1 LRSSLHNLAL
11 LLGELVLEPLL
22 FGSCRLTD
30 LLELLLKV
38 GNPLLP
44 LRLVLQQVDLAIGPF
59 C

>member
-1 LRSSLHNLAL
+1 LCGSLYGLAL
-11 LLGELVLEPLL
+11 LLGELVLEPRL

-38 GNPLLP
+38 DNPLFF
-44 LRLVLQQVDLAIGPF
+44 LRRVPQQVGPALGLF